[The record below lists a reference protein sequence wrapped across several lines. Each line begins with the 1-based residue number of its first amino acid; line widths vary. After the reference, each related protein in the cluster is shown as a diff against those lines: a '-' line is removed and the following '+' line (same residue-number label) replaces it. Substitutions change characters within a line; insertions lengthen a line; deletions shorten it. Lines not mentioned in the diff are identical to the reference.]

1 MLGILLAV
9 HLILCIAITGLIL
22 LQKPEQGGALGIGGG
37 GPSSVMSGTTASNAL
52 SRATSI
58 LTALFFATS
67 IGLTLLA
74 NQSGAREERS
84 VVEDAPVEKSA
95 PLIPDS
101 APLGTAPATPA
112 TPAPTTPAPAT
123 PAAPAPSG
131 G

>member
-1 MLGILLAV
+1 MLGILLAI

-22 LQKPEQGGALGIGGG
+22 LQKPEQGGALGIGG

-84 VVEDAPVEKSA
+84 VVEDAPAQKSA

-101 APLGTAPATPA
+101 APLGAA
-112 TPAPTTPAPAT
+112 
-123 PAAPAPSG
+123 PAAPAPAAPAQTPPAQPAPAAPSG

>member
-37 GPSSVMSGTTASNAL
+37 PSSVMSGTTASNAL
-52 SRATSI
+52 SRTTTI

-67 IGLTLLA
+67 IGLTILG

-84 VVEDAPVEKSA
+84 VVEDAPPAKTA

-101 APLGTAPATPA
+101 APL
-112 TPAPTTPAPAT
+112 
-123 PAAPAPSG
+123 PAAPAPAAPAPAG

>member
-52 SRATSI
+52 SRTTSI

-67 IGLTLLA
+67 IGLTILG
-74 NQSGAREERS
+74 NQSGGREERS
-84 VVEDAPVEKSA
+84 VVEDAPAEKSA

-101 APLGTAPATPA
+101 APLGTAPAPA
-112 TPAPTTPAPAT
+112 APAPTAPTTPA